1 MEQFNERTELEQKI
15 IEQYQKDEAMMVVV
29 FAQWCINHDLDPKEM
44 YKKAY
49 PNQLQNDALVD
60 ALELTVSKQEADE
73 IADQTVLN
81 VLQLFGNDDLAYI
94 VQEEI
99 MKREN
104 KK

>member
-1 MEQFNERTELEQKI
+1 MNNKEHEQRV
-15 IEQYQKDEAMMVVV
+15 IENYQNDEKMMILIY
-29 FAQWCINHDLDPKEM
+29 AQWCINHDLDPKEM

-99 MKREN
+99 LKREN

>member
-1 MEQFNERTELEQKI
+1 VNVVNKKEHEQRV
-15 IEQYQKDEAMMVVV
+15 IENYQNDEKMMILIY
-29 FAQWCINHDLDPKEM
+29 AQWCINHDLDPKEM

-49 PNQLQNDALVD
+49 PSQLQNDALIE
-60 ALELTVSKQEADE
+60 ALESTVSKQEADE
-73 IADQTVLN
+73 IADQMVLN
-81 VLQLFGNDDLAYI
+81 VLQLFGNDDLAFI